1 MWQFWHYTTS
11 FFSCICILSKLSWW
25 LLYTSMN
32 YDLTKNAELKG
43 NFKKHE
49 FSCQPFSVPHHF
61 CNPKFH
67 FIYYV
72 NLLITARNIFH
83 WVMLTKILFWR
94 KILPQK
100 STLAVHLPH
109 YKLMFKIV
117 NILVFDY
124 NIHSAF
130 STCSLAQKSVQTR
143 RCYHD
148 GVPCGAFNP
157 SEDLAQRLMRDVTC
171 LLLTVSFSAICYQL
185 THTPVEFCYYPR
197 KAVSNI

>member
-1 MWQFWHYTTS
+1 MAILTLYYVI
-11 FFSCICILSKLSWW
+11 FFMH
-25 LLYTSMN
+25 LYTKQTFMMTTL
-32 YDLTKNAELKG
+32 YIYELNAELKG

-94 KILPQK
+94 TFPPQK

-117 NILVFDY
+117 NICFWLQHTLRLFNLFPCPKVSPDE
-124 NIHSAF
+124 
-130 STCSLAQKSVQTR
+130 TLLPCWCSV
-143 RCYHD
+143 
-148 GVPCGAFNP
+148 GG
-157 SEDLAQRLMRDVTC
+157 
-171 LLLTVSFSAICYQL
+171 I
-185 THTPVEFCYYPR
+185 
-197 KAVSNI
+197 